1 MNGWPEHWPN
11 PAETE
16 GVAMDP
22 SRAGAIGDFMAERA
36 VTPHELVTVAAVDLC
51 LSDQGAE
58 AVAFLRWLADHL
70 QAHPPTLDEG
80 GAEPVN

>member
-1 MNGWPEHWPN
+1 MNFPDGWPD

-22 SRAGAIGDFMAERA
+22 ETAGLLGDFMRA
-36 VTPHELVTVAAVDLC
+36 HGLTAHEAITVGAVDLC
-51 LSDQGAE
+51 LSDQCAE

-70 QAHPPTLDEG
+70 EAHPPDTMPTMPG
-80 GAEPVN
+80 VVH